1 MMAKV
6 ELDASEV
13 MESLTLTL
21 RMPRAFGPRM
31 RMVGWLI
38 RFAML
43 ISPVKIEASLDD
55 ANEA

>member
-6 ELDASEV
+6 ELDAGEL
-13 MESLTLTL
+13 MENLTLTL

-38 RFAML
+38 RLAML

>member
-1 MMAKV
+1 MAKV

-13 MESLTLTL
+13 MDSLALTL

-38 RFAML
+38 RLAML

>member
-1 MMAKV
+1 MAKL

-21 RMPRAFGPRM
+21 RMPRAFGQRM

-38 RFAML
+38 RLAML
-43 ISPVKIEASLDD
+43 VSPVKIEASLDD